1 MIHGMSAGSKKKRL
15 GLVRSIESRAESFPD
30 SAALS
35 SEGGSITYKEL
46 NLRANRAAN
55 GLHHLGI
62 KKGDRVAIMLPN
74 IPEFVY
80 VLVGTLKIGAVA
92 VPFNTLY
99 KGGEIL
105 HILKDSG
112 AKCLIALTNFAP
124 MINEIRPE
132 LPELEHV
139 ILTGERN
146 LLFASPESTA
156 FIQLI
161 LPGDFIKDVDA
172 AYQKMGHILLKIIE
186 DLGVKEAWYKHRGSI
201 RVRGDKI
208 ATFVISEV
216 EGIAVINA
224 VVFAGPLDTRD
235 FLRVVWVPPEIR
247 DKVVEPLTSVQHE
260 TGKKPLWDQV
270 KETAVASIEQG
281 FQVEIKEGSMVRDEL
296 FGYEKLRSL
305 AYKSR

>member
-1 MIHGMSAGSKKKRL
+1 MVIRMSAESNKKRL
-15 GLVRSIESRAESFPD
+15 GLVQSIEAKAESLPE
-30 SAALS
+30 SVALLF
-35 SEGGSITYKEL
+35 EGEGITYRDL
-46 NLRANRAAN
+46 NLRANRVAN
-55 GLHHLGI
+55 GLQGLGVQ
-62 KKGDRVAIMLPN
+62 KGDRVAIMLPN

-80 VLVGTLKIGAVA
+80 ALLGTLKLGAVA

-132 LPELEHV
+132 LPDLKQV

-146 LLFASPESTA
+146 LLFAQPESTA
-156 FIQLI
+156 FIQLV
-161 LPGDFIKDVDA
+161 LQRDLIKDVDD
-172 AYQKMGHILLKIIE
+172 AYQKMGHILLRVME

-208 ATFVISEV
+208 ATIVISEV
-216 EGIAVINA
+216 EGMALINV
-224 VVFAGPLDTRD
+224 VVFLGPLDTRD

-247 DKVVEPLTSVQHE
+247 DKVVEPLTSVQQE
-260 TGKKPLWDQV
+260 TGKRPLWDQV
-270 KETAVASIEQG
+270 KETVVAVIEQG

-305 AYKSR
+305 AYKAR

>member
-1 MIHGMSAGSKKKRL
+1 MSAKSNKKRL
-15 GLVRSIESRAESFPD
+15 GLVQSIETWSASSPD
-30 SAALS
+30 SVALLF
-35 SEGGSITYKEL
+35 EGKAISYKEL
-46 NLRANRAAN
+46 NLQANRVAN
-55 GLHHLGI
+55 GLQGLGVI
-62 KKGDRVAIMLPN
+62 KGDRVAIMLPN

-80 VLVGTLKIGAVA
+80 ALLGTLKLGAVA

-105 HILKDSG
+105 HILRDSG
-112 AKCLIALTNFAP
+112 AKVLIALTNFAP

-132 LPELEHV
+132 LPGLEQV

-146 LLFASPESTA
+146 LLFAHPESTA
-156 FIQLI
+156 FIHLI
-161 LPGDFIKDVDA
+161 LQGDLIKDGNG
-172 AYQKMGHILLKIIE
+172 AYQKMGHILLKVMG
-186 DLGVKEAWYKHRGSI
+186 DLGVTEAWYKHRGSI

-216 EGIAVINA
+216 EGMGLINA
-224 VVFAGPLDTRD
+224 VVFLGPLDTRD

-247 DKVVEPLTSVQHE
+247 DKVVEPLTSVQQE
-260 TGKKPLWDQV
+260 TGKRPLWDQV
-270 KETAVASIEQG
+270 KETVVAAIEQG

-305 AYKSR
+305 AYKPR

>member
-1 MIHGMSAGSKKKRL
+1 MSAESNQDRT
-15 GLVRSIESRAESFPD
+15 GLVESIERQAVSRPD
-30 SAALS
+30 SAALHL
-35 SEGGSITYKEL
+35 EGETITYKEL
-46 NLRANRAAN
+46 NLRANRVAN
-55 GLHHLGI
+55 GLQGLGV

-80 VLVGTLKIGAVA
+80 AVLGNLKLGAIT

-112 AKCLIALTNFAP
+112 AKALIALTSFAP

-132 LPELEHV
+132 LPALEQV

-146 LLFASPESTA
+146 LLFAQPESTA

-161 LPGDFIKDVDA
+161 LEWDLIKDVDGV
-172 AYQKMGHILLKIIE
+172 YQKMGHILLQIVE
-186 DLGVKEAWYKHRGSI
+186 GLGVKEAWYKHRGSI

-208 ATFVISEV
+208 AGFVISEV
-216 EGIAVINA
+216 EGMALINT
-224 VVFAGPLDTRD
+224 VVFLGPLDIRD

-247 DKVVEPLTSVQHE
+247 DKVVEPLTSVEQE
-260 TGKKPLWDQV
+260 TGKKPVWDRV
-270 KETAVASIEQG
+270 RETAVLAIEQG
-281 FQVEIKEGSMVRDEL
+281 FRVDIKEGAMVRDEL

-305 AYKSR
+305 AYKAR

>member
-1 MIHGMSAGSKKKRL
+1 MSGELNEYSL
-15 GLVRSIESRAESFPD
+15 GLVQSIEKWAVSSPD
-30 SAALS
+30 SVALQF
-35 SEGGSITYKEL
+35 EEESITYGEL
-46 NLRANRAAN
+46 NLRANRVAN
-55 GLHHLGI
+55 GLQGVGVVR
-62 KKGDRVAIMLPN
+62 GDRVAIMLPN

-80 VLVGTLKIGAVA
+80 TLIGTLKLGAVA

-112 AKCLIALTNFAP
+112 AKVLVALTNFAP

-132 LPELEHV
+132 LPNLEQI

-146 LLFASPESTA
+146 LVFGHPQSTA
-156 FIQLI
+156 FVQLI
-161 LPGDFIKDVDA
+161 LPGDLTDDIDG
-172 AYQKMGHILLKIIE
+172 AYNQIGQILLKILE

-216 EGIAVINA
+216 EGIALVNA
-224 VVFAGPLDTRD
+224 LVFLAALDTRD
-235 FLRVVWVPPEIR
+235 FLRIVWVPPEVR
-247 DKVVEPLTSVQHE
+247 DKVVEPLTSVEEE
-260 TGKKPLWDQV
+260 TGQRPSWDQV
-270 KETAVASIEQG
+270 RKAVVACFEQG
-281 FQVEIKEGSMVRDEL
+281 FEVEINEGPMVRDEL

-305 AYKSR
+305 AYKAR

>member
-1 MIHGMSAGSKKKRL
+1 MSAESKEKAQ
-15 GLVRSIESRAESFPD
+15 GLVQTIERWAVTSDEVV
-30 SAALS
+30 ALRF
-35 SEGGSITYKEL
+35 EQEAITYREL

-55 GLHHLGI
+55 GLKGLGVV
-62 KKGDRVAIMLPN
+62 KGDRVAIMLPN

-80 VLVGTLKIGAVA
+80 AFLGTLKLGAAA

-112 AKCLIALTNFAP
+112 AKVVIALTNFAP

-132 LPELEHV
+132 LPALEQV

-146 LLFASPESTA
+146 LLFAHPESTA
-156 FIQLI
+156 FIQLV
-161 LPGDFIKDVDA
+161 LQGDVIKDVDG
-172 AYQKMGHILLKIIE
+172 AYHRMGDILLEIVGQ
-186 DLGVKEAWYKHRGSI
+186 LGVKQAWYKHRGSI

-208 ATFVISEV
+208 ATFAISEV
-216 EGIAVINA
+216 EGMALISS
-224 VVFAGPLDTRD
+224 VVFLGPLDTRD

-247 DKVVEPLTSVQHE
+247 DKVVEPMTSVEQE
-260 TGKKPLWDQV
+260 AGKRPLWDQV
-270 KETAVASIEQG
+270 KQVIVAAIEQG
-281 FQVEIKEGSMVRDEL
+281 FEVEVKEGPMVRDEL

-305 AYKSR
+305 AYKAR

>member
-1 MIHGMSAGSKKKRL
+1 MSAKLNKKRL
-15 GLVRSIESRAESFPD
+15 GLVQSIETWAASSPD
-30 SAALS
+30 LVALRF
-35 SEGGSITYKEL
+35 EGEAITYRKL
-46 NLRANRAAN
+46 NLRANRVAN
-55 GLHHLGI
+55 GLQGLGVI
-62 KKGDRVAIMLPN
+62 KGDRVAIMLPN

-80 VLVGTLKIGAVA
+80 TLVGTLKLGAVA

-172 AYQKMGHILLKIIE
+172 AYQKMGHILLKIIK
-186 DLGVKEAWYKHRGSI
+186 DLGAKEAWYKHRGSI

-208 ATFVISEV
+208 ATFIISEV
-216 EGIAVINA
+216 EGIALINA
-224 VVFAGPLDTRD
+224 VVFTGPLDTRD

-305 AYKSR
+305 AYKAR

>member
-1 MIHGMSAGSKKKRL
+1 MSVESNGKRL
-15 GLVRSIESRAESFPD
+15 GLVQSIERWAASSPD
-30 SAALS
+30 LIAFHFDG
-35 SEGGSITYKEL
+35 ESITYRDL
-46 NLRANRAAN
+46 NLRANRVAN
-55 GLHHLGI
+55 GLEALGVE
-62 KKGDRVAIMLPN
+62 KGDRVAIMLPN

-80 VLVGTLKIGAVA
+80 ALLGILKLGAVA

-112 AKCLIALTNFAP
+112 AKVLIALTNFAP

-132 LPELEHV
+132 LPALEQV

-146 LLFASPESTA
+146 LLFAHPESTA

-161 LPGDFIKDVDA
+161 LQRDLIRDVDG
-172 AYQKMGHILLKIIE
+172 AYQKMGHILLKIME

-201 RVRGDKI
+201 RVRGTKI
-208 ATFVISEV
+208 ATFVIFEV
-216 EGIAVINA
+216 EGIALVNA
-224 VVFAGPLDTRD
+224 VVFLGPMDTKA

-247 DKVVEPLTSVQHE
+247 DKVIEPLTSVEQE
-260 TGKKPLWDQV
+260 TGQRPSWDQV
-270 KETAVASIEQG
+270 KETVVAAIQQA
-281 FQVEIKEGSMVRDEL
+281 FQVEIKEGSMVRDER

-305 AYKSR
+305 AYKAR